1 MLNRL
6 PLAALLAAT
15 LCAGCSSPAPSDKL
29 PEMTFSHLPPIQL
42 KVANVQIE
50 NKAPANTDPSNV
62 AMQFPVAPDQAL
74 TRWAQDRL
82 KATGSSGTAHF
93 TILQA
98 AATGKSLPIDT
109 GVTGLFKKEISDQ
122 YDTRIEAELSVTDAS
137 GREVGSVSSKS
148 NHQATVREDASLID
162 RHKVMYDMVEKMM
175 ADFNAE
181 MENGIRRNL
190 SNSLQSLVF

>member
-1 MLNRL
+1 MLKRL
-6 PLAALLAAT
+6 PLAAVFAAM

-29 PEMTFSHLPPIQL
+29 PEMTFNHLPPIQL

-50 NKAPANTDPSNV
+50 NKSPANTNPANA
-62 AMQFPVAPDQAL
+62 AMQFPVPPDQAL

-82 KATGSSGTAHF
+82 KATGSSGTARF
-93 TILQA
+93 TILQSD
-98 AATGKSLPIDT
+98 ATAKDLPVDT

-122 YDTRIEAELSVTDAS
+122 YDSHIEAELTVIDGN
-137 GREVGSVSSKS
+137 GREVGTVSAKS

-181 MENGIRRNL
+181 MEAGIRRNL
-190 SNSLQSLVF
+190 SSSLQSLVF